1 MEKQSV
7 EEFYSE
13 LISMDFDVYDDSNLG
28 LGIVKLDYLKSNY
41 GMDKIGKYTDLLLLK
56 GQSL

>member
-1 MEKQSV
+1 
-7 EEFYSE
+7 
-13 LISMDFDVYDDSNLG
+13 MDFDVYDDSNLG

-41 GMDKIGKYTDLLLLK
+41 GMDKIGKYTDLFLLK